1 MNKFWL
7 ILFFCQFLASC
18 GSFGESF
25 LAGLTNMGGGYGV
38 YGVGIGATAYTNTS
52 YTTGGNINQL
62 LDPNLAVQQVLA
74 QEDQDYQ
81 AFCRFNKKADGSN
94 YSKTEWRIMQ
104 GQAIQNANGGGV
116 PTVQVH
122 RLTLAE
128 APVLLHIQTG
138 ARKQALWTLPIVRVL
153 EFVKGAMGIN
163 VIGIALLEMG
173 IGLILASLVMEL
185 ASVQAVMELDTNKF
199 ISHFYICKGKL

>member
-25 LAGLTNMGGGYGV
+25 LAGLTNMVGGYGV

-104 GQAIQNANGGGV
+104 GQAIQNANGGGSSYSSSSSSDISGGSCSSSYSNRCKKTSV
-116 PTVQVH
+116 MDIAH
-122 RLTLAE
+122 CE
-128 APVLLHIQTG
+128 GTG
-138 ARKQALWTLPIVRVL
+138 VCQ
-153 EFVKGAMGIN
+153 GCNG
-163 VIGIALLEMG
+163 
-173 IGLILASLVMEL
+173 
-185 ASVQAVMELDTNKF
+185 NKRYWDSTF
-199 ISHFYICKGKL
+199 GNGHWVDPCVTCNGTCKCPSCNGTGYK